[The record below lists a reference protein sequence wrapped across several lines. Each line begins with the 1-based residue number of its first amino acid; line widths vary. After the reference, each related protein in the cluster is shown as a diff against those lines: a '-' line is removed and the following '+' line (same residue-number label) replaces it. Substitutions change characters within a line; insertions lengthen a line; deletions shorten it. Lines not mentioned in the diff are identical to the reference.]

1 MEFVEGNA
9 GKKMQKALQNY
20 SHNLWLLREYRELY
34 NDTLLEKQRMLQ
46 HVSQLLTISK
56 VAFLKII
63 NQYTKQVTL
72 MIAHPI

>member
-46 HVSQLLTISK
+46 HVS
-56 VAFLKII
+56 
-63 NQYTKQVTL
+63 
-72 MIAHPI
+72 